1 MSGGGSSDRKKK
13 RETGRHRDTVEGE
26 GKGEVGSSRRF

>member
-1 MSGGGSSDRKKK
+1 MSGGGSSDRKK

>member
-13 RETGRHRDTVEGE
+13 KRETGRHRGTVEGE
-26 GKGEVGSSRRF
+26 GKGDRKF